1 VDALAA
7 KRAGGERL
15 DAAPAMPMQITRRI
29 IAERGNGRRSRR
41 SPRGWWPTVSPS
53 PPPVASPA
61 GMRPRSTPWSPA
73 TTPRRWR

>member
-1 VDALAA
+1 MESSARSQTSGGNIVRPSANAPVDALAA

-41 SPRGWWPTVSPS
+41 SPRG
-53 PPPVASPA
+53 
-61 GMRPRSTPWSPA
+61 
-73 TTPRRWR
+73 